1 MFESSAEPNKSWLIY
16 NYEPGAIA
24 PLTTSGRAK
33 FLSLWFV
40 AKKHIETRC
49 DVIPQQGAY
58 IKTWKEFESN
68 SELKEI
74 KSEVKWYGEGKFVRL
89 KKIIKSNE
97 IAYLLSVKLYR
108 FFIGSYRTSLSMPK
122 VIAKH

>member
-1 MFESSAEPNKSWLIY
+1 MIEYSAEPNKSWLIY

-33 FLSLWFV
+33 FLGLWFV
-40 AKKHIETRC
+40 AKKHIEARC
-49 DVIPQQGAY
+49 DVIPQQGY
-58 IKTWKEFESN
+58 YLRTWAKSKSN
-68 SELKEI
+68 GELKDI

-122 VIAKH
+122 VIAKY